1 LKKEE
6 DLMRQ
11 KIRLHLLDRTYTVE
25 ERKRNRRYRENDEAI
40 ITLVRDFDVLRTNGL
55 ANDEAILHHL
65 RSLQFRL
72 SKYEDWN

>member
-6 DLMRQ
+6 EFMRQ
-11 KIRLHLLDRTYTVE
+11 KVRNHLLDRTYLE

-40 ITLVRDFDVLRTNGL
+40 ITLVRDFDVLLTNGP
-55 ANDEAILHHL
+55 ANDDVILHHL
-65 RSLQFRL
+65 RLLQFRL